1 MKNKI
6 LKISIA
12 GIFAMG
18 LVTSCERELDQS
30 ASTQIPLE
38 QAMTVDTNFTQAING
53 AYTAIKGAGYFS
65 VDTGNQIIVPDLTT
79 DNLIMNPQ
87 GRTSNSGAYNW
98 NFSSSNGSVTGLFT
112 QAYFVISR
120 ANMPLKYIDN
130 LPAGPFRTNIEGHAR
145 AIRAA
150 VHFDLIRAYGKIPT
164 QSADAGGSMG
174 IAYIENFDPIDLT
187 RTRNLTVTQVY
198 DKIIADLNLA
208 ATQITDNPADKSKF
222 TKTSIYG
229 LLSRIYLY
237 KGDYANAITSGNLAI
252 AASPSV
258 GSLANFTNIWAS
270 NSVDGVLFKIL
281 NSAQENVT
289 VGVAYQ
295 QGASPITTASPTGG
309 NIRSEYVVP
318 KSLNDLFTATDIR
331 KSAYIRTSAY
341 QGELRNHVIKY
352 AFNVGGG
359 TPLNVVEP
367 KYLRT
372 AEVYLNVA
380 EAAYKNS
387 PKDEALANNLLN
399 TLKAQRYAGYVPVT
413 LTGAALYDE
422 ILLQRRLELA
432 FENDRFYTLKRLG
445 LPMQRTGE
453 GEKVNGT
460 GTPSIIQQ
468 ILPSDNKWQWPIPL
482 SAINKNPALQQ
493 NPGY

>member
-12 GIFAMG
+12 GVFALG
-18 LVTSCERELDQS
+18 LVTSCERELEQS
-30 ASTQIPLE
+30 SSTQIPLE

-53 AYTAIKGAGYFS
+53 AYSAIKGAGYFS
-65 VDTGNQIIVPDLTT
+65 VDTGNQLIIPDLTT

-98 NFSSSNGSVTGLFT
+98 NFSASNGSVTGLFT

-120 ANMPLKYIDN
+120 ANLPLKYIDN
-130 LPAGPFRTNIEGHAR
+130 LPAGPFRSNIEGHAR
-145 AIRAA
+145 AVRAA
-150 VHFDLIRAYGKIPT
+150 AHFDLIRAYGKIPT
-164 QSADAGGSMG
+164 QSSDASASLG
-174 IAYIENFDPIDLT
+174 IAYIENFDPTDLT
-187 RTRNLTVTQVY
+187 RTRDLTVAQVY
-198 DKIIADLNLA
+198 DKIISDLNIA
-208 ATQITDNPADKSKF
+208 ATLITDNPADKSKF
-222 TKTSIYG
+222 TKTSING

-237 KGDYANAITSGNLAI
+237 KGDYNNAIASGNLAI

-258 GSLANFTNIWAS
+258 GSIANFTNIWAS

-295 QGASPITTASPTGG
+295 QGATAIGG

-318 KSLNDLFTATDIR
+318 KTLNDLFTSTDIR
-331 KSAYIRTSAY
+331 KTAYIRTSAY

-352 AFNVGGG
+352 ATNTGGG

-380 EAAYKNS
+380 EAACRLAS
-387 PKDEALANNLLN
+387 PNEVLANQLLN
-399 TLKAQRYAGYVPVT
+399 NLKTQRYAGYVPVT
-413 LTGAALYDE
+413 LSGAALLNE
-422 ILLQRRLELA
+422 IMLQRRLELA

-445 LPMQRTGE
+445 LTMQRTGE
-453 GEKVNGT
+453 GEKIDGT
-460 GTPSIIQQ
+460 GTASIIQQ
-468 ILPSDNKWQWPIPL
+468 ILPADNKWQWPIPL
-482 SAINKNPALQQ
+482 SAINKNPAIVQ